1 MWNKSYNH
9 ALDFYNDK
17 WRRMMVSY
25 HQTKYDDHG
34 KGAAAMH
41 RRFFSV
47 VLVLLFA
54 AGLYAQAAAG
64 EAPGGATET
73 AQSAA

>member
-1 MWNKSYNH
+1 
-9 ALDFYNDK
+9 
-17 WRRMMVSY
+17 
-25 HQTKYDDHG
+25 
-34 KGAAAMH
+34 MH

-73 AQSAA
+73 AQSAAHSPMFVLSPVLGMSGVTGFSLL